1 VAAAPKRPAPPK
13 RPAAPTQPPAPV
25 PASDASVPERLNAEV
40 KSVPIAPGASSAG
53 NALA

>member
-1 VAAAPKRPAPPK
+1 VTAAPKRPAPPK
-13 RPAAPTQPPAPV
+13 RPAAPV